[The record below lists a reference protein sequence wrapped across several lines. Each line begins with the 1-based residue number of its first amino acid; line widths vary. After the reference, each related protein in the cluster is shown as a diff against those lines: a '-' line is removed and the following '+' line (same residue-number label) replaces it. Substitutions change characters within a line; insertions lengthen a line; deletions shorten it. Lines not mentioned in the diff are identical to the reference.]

1 MSKQLQQNKIHIVL
15 GLGISGINAAKL
27 LKSENKNVLILEN
40 YSNKKLIDISEKL
53 ISEGINVILLDE
65 PLHINN
71 FTPWIG
77 RISSI
82 IVSPGIDW
90 EHKALKELRS
100 KNITMLGEV
109 ELAWSRLRNIPSV
122 GITGTNG
129 KTTVTNMLNHVL
141 KLNNIR
147 TDMGGNI
154 GKALSKIALESKNK
168 NYERLNWLV
177 LELSS
182 YQIEG
187 SPRLSPSIGIWT
199 TFTPDHLE
207 RHHNIETYFKI
218 KRRLLEKSSI
228 RIYNSDDNYLIN
240 KREELPEGIWVGTN
254 KQSSYPHYPKF
265 WIDEKGYIFENGMK
279 LFHTSVLKIPGKHN
293 LQNLLLVTAAAR
305 EIGLDHLSI
314 ANSIYSFK
322 AIPHRLEYLG
332 NINKLEFYN
341 DSKATNFDSS
351 VTGLKSVPSPMILLA
366 GGQQKKGDCLNWIEQ
381 LKQSTNGVVLFGVS
395 ASDLKEKILRSSYKG
410 EIIVEHNLED
420 ATKASIDIAK
430 KTNSKSILLSPA
442 CASFDQYQNYEER
455 GDHFKKLV
463 KKYESI
469 NQFSSI

>member
-1 MSKQLQQNKIHIVL
+1 MSTQTQANKIHIVL
-15 GLGISGINAAKL
+15 GLGRSGINAAKL
-27 LKSENKNVLILEN
+27 LKSEGENVLVLEN
-40 YSNKKLIDISEKL
+40 NSNKKLIDISQKL
-53 ISEGINVILLDE
+53 RSEGINVILLGE

-71 FTPWIG
+71 FTPWID

-90 EHKALKELRS
+90 EHKALKELRN
-100 KNITMLGEV
+100 KNIAMQGEV
-109 ELAWSRLRNIPSV
+109 ELAWERLNHIASI

-141 KLNNIR
+141 KLNSLK
-147 TDMGGNI
+147 TDMGGNV
-154 GKALSKIALESKNK
+154 GKALSKIALESKEK
-168 NYERLNWLV
+168 NYQKLNWLI

-187 SPRLSPSIGIWT
+187 STRLKPSIGIWT

-207 RHHNIETYFKI
+207 RHKDIETYFKI
-218 KRRLLEKSSI
+218 KRCLLEKSSI
-228 RIYNSDDNYLIN
+228 RIYNSDDKYLLN
-240 KREELPEGIWVGTN
+240 KRQELPEGIWVGTN
-254 KQSSYPHYPKF
+254 KQSFYSHNPKF
-265 WIDEKGYIFENGMK
+265 WIDEKGYIFENEIK
-279 LFHTSVLKIPGKHN
+279 LFHNSILKIPGNHN

-314 ANSIYSFK
+314 AKSINSFK

-332 NINKLEFYN
+332 KIGNLDFYN

-351 VTGLKSVPSPMILLA
+351 VTGLKSVPCPIILLA
-366 GGQQKKGDCLNWIEQ
+366 GGKQKQGDYFTWIEQ
-381 LKQSTNGVVLFGVS
+381 IKQSTNGIVLFGIS
-395 ASDLKEKILRSSYKG
+395 ASDLKKKILLSSYKG
-410 EIIVEHNLED
+410 EIIIEKNLED
-420 ATKASIDIAK
+420 ATKASINIAK
-430 KTNSKSILLSPA
+430 KTRAKSVLLSPA

-463 KKYESI
+463 KKYGSI
-469 NQFSSI
+469 K

>member
-1 MSKQLQQNKIHIVL
+1 LSPQAQPKTNQIHIVL
-15 GLGISGINAAKL
+15 GLGNSGINAAKL
-27 LKSENKNVLILEN
+27 LKSEGKNVLVLEN
-40 YSNKKLIDISEKL
+40 NSNKKLIEISQKL
-53 ISEGINVILLDE
+53 RSEGLNIILLGE
-65 PLHINN
+65 PLHIDN

-90 EHKALKELRS
+90 EHKTLQELRS
-100 KNITMLGEV
+100 KNILMKGEV
-109 ELAWSRLRNIPSV
+109 ELGWERLSHISSI

-129 KTTVTNMLNHVL
+129 KTTVTSMLNHVL
-141 KLNNIR
+141 KSNDIN

-154 GKALSKIALESKNK
+154 GKALSKIALESKKMNSQK
-168 NYERLNWLV
+168 LKWLV

-187 SPRLSPSIGIWT
+187 LQRLSPSIGIWT

-207 RHHNIETYFKI
+207 RHHNLETYFKI

-254 KQSSYPHYPKF
+254 KQTSYPHHPKF

-381 LKQSTNGVVLFGVS
+381 LKQSTNGVVLFGIS

-410 EIIVEHNLED
+410 EIIVEQNLED
-420 ATKASIDIAK
+420 ATKASIDMAK

-463 KKYESI
+463 KKY
-469 NQFSSI
+469 